1 MLTGCNKCHPWQF
14 LIKLH
19 KSRQKVIFLFL
30 VQFGWHTIQLSQ
42 TLTFPLEIISL
53 CKFFSQTVCVAQG
66 KWAANGSDPPVL
78 VEKYAWSS
86 QRSHSQ
92 WHSYQKKK
100 SRLQKTC
107 HDSSVISAVL
117 FVSCFNG
124 DPNLMNFKRDNVFN
138 WWMEKPM
145 HETQCV
151 WVTQGL
157 KVTMVIRWGEFNFPH
172 TH

>member
-100 SRLQKTC
+100 VDFRKRVMTPASYLLSCLFPVSMATQILWILSETMFLTDEWRNQC
-107 HDSSVISAVL
+107 MRPSV
-117 FVSCFNG
+117 CG
-124 DPNLMNFKRDNVFN
+124 WPR
-138 WWMEKPM
+138 
-145 HETQCV
+145 
-151 WVTQGL
+151 G
-157 KVTMVIRWGEFNFPH
+157 
-172 TH
+172 